1 MRYLKLAL
9 DVLMAATFVLL
20 LNKRVLGGL
29 AFHEIAGTA
38 ISVGFITHLLLNWD
52 WVVKVNANLFS
63 GKLPAKTR
71 IGYGLNFALLLM
83 MAFIIVSGIL
93 VSKILFPDI
102 HFGDK
107 RWLTVAHIGF
117 SFLILMLVG
126 IHVGLHWKWIATQA
140 DRFGRGAVSFGRYA
154 SLVSAAATLLVA
166 AYGGYQT
173 YQTHYLEKLALV
185 RIVLDPPR
193 QRENFSEAESGRGR
207 QEHFEPSRVWAVA
220 EGREPRGLN
229 FERNGN
235 PNAGAV
241 LLSYLGVMSVFV
253 IITCIFEKWLARRP
267 RTIKTET

>member
-1 MRYLKLAL
+1 
-9 DVLMAATFVLL
+9 MAATFVVL

-38 ISVGFITHLLLNWD
+38 ISVAFITHLLLNWD
-52 WVVKVNANLFS
+52 WVVKVSANLFS
-63 GKLPAKTR
+63 KKLPAKTW
-71 IGYGLNFALLLM
+71 IGYGLNLALLLL

-126 IHVGLHWKWIATQA
+126 IHVGLQWKWIATQA
-140 DRFGRGAVSFGRYA
+140 DRLGRGAVSFGRYA
-154 SLVSAAATLLVA
+154 SVVSVAATLLLA

-173 YQTHYLEKLALV
+173 YQTHYLEKLGLV
-185 RIVLDPPR
+185 KIVLYPHR
-193 QRENFSEAESGRGR
+193 QRERFPEAEGDRGR
-207 QEHFEPSRVWAVA
+207 REHFEPGRFRSGV
-220 EGREPRGLN
+220 EGGEPRRLN

-235 PNAGAV
+235 PSAGAV

-253 IITCIFEKWLARRP
+253 IITCVLEKWLARRP